1 MLDPRFSSPA
11 YLGFDDVGVSSTFPS
26 FSTIITSSFGE
37 DPMSAWVDLYDGLST
52 KIETEE
58 RYAPWLELLRNDR
71 ILDED
76 DVRG

>member
-1 MLDPRFSSPA
+1 
-11 YLGFDDVGVSSTFPS
+11 
-26 FSTIITSSFGE
+26 
-37 DPMSAWVDLYDGLST
+37 MSAWVDLYDGLST

-76 DVRG
+76 DVWG